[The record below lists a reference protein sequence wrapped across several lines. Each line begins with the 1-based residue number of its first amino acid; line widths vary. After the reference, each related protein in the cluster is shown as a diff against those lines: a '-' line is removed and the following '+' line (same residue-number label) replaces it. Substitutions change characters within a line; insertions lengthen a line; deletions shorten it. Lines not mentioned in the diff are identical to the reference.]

1 MSVPIHHGIL
11 LPAHDTRLRLFKWV
25 IALLVPVAIFT
36 FVWSGE
42 EIINN
47 VLLGLFRPGSTVY
60 DTGSLIQA
68 ALFITAFYATI
79 MALAGYLVAAD
90 SGRRGALELWIE
102 VLVFAVIPLVL
113 VSDLLETAVLAA
125 GSVRYRTLVL

>member
-1 MSVPIHHGIL
+1 MLTASVFMQGGTNMSVPIHHGIL

-68 ALFITAFYATI
+68 TILSQRSTQQSWLSRATLSRLI
-79 MALAGYLVAAD
+79 A
-90 SGRRGALELWIE
+90 
-102 VLVFAVIPLVL
+102 
-113 VSDLLETAVLAA
+113 
-125 GSVRYRTLVL
+125 